1 MDEMEGEGGDERR
14 AAQTPTHE
22 PAAATRAHYVD
33 APPPPPDVSS
43 TTSTTTAATVPS
55 PPSYTTGSAGW
66 DACHDSAPAP
76 TAALPLPLAVL
87 DSPSTL
93 PHVP

>member
-1 MDEMEGEGGDERR
+1 MEGEGGDERR

-33 APPPPPDVSS
+33 APPPPDVSS